1 MNLKTAKKDRISEVW
16 SQLATTLCGLKLTI
30 KESSSKELEGIMGL
44 IIEETAKM
52 IRLKTDDKM
61 IWFPKKDQFFEI
73 ELKNGSKY
81 LVDGKILLGKPEAR
95 IKRKIP
101 NW

>member
-1 MNLKTAKKDRISEVW
+1 MNLRTRKKDRISEVW
-16 SQLATTLCGLKLTI
+16 SHLAATLCGLKLTI
-30 KESSSKELEGIMGL
+30 KESSSKELEGIGGL
-44 IIEETAKM
+44 ILEETAQM
-52 IRLKTDDKM
+52 IKLETEEKI
-61 IWFPKKDQFFEI
+61 IWIPKKNQFFEI
-73 ELKNGSKY
+73 ELKNGLKY

>member
-1 MNLKTAKKDRISEVW
+1 MNLKTSKKNKISEIW
-16 SQLATTLCGLKLTI
+16 SQLATTLCGLKVII
-30 KESSSKELEGIMGL
+30 KESSSRELEGVRGKIL
-44 IIEETAKM
+44 EETAQM
-52 IRLKTDDKM
+52 IRVETEKKT
-61 IWFPKKDQFFEI
+61 IWISKKNQLFEI